1 MRLFMSYSRIIK
13 AASLVVL
20 SSILFL
26 FLLEGC
32 LRIGGYLLS
41 KKVDL
46 REAQSEDF
54 NIICLGD
61 SFTYGIST
69 ESIYAYPAQLE
80 RMLNGA
86 HLSRNFKVFNLG
98 VPGSNSSQQLRYLK
112 SIFSKYKNINLV
124 IVLTGANDN
133 WNFADSN
140 IYELTKKGNRRN
152 GSATINLEAVLLKTR
167 LYKMLK
173 IVALHLQGKSPELNL
188 FNRTRENRDFGR
200 ETVISLLAY
209 NLKGMVEAAQANNA
223 GIILQNY
230 PHARSESFK
239 DISVKLGVPL
249 VDNYANFQER
259 LNEVKK
265 KDLFIFDNAHPNAN
279 GYRIMAEAIFKVI
292 TGQILNVKTTPHPHE
307 GS

>member
-1 MRLFMSYSRIIK
+1 MSHSRIIK
-13 AASLVVL
+13 AVVWAVF

-41 KKVDL
+41 KKEDL
-46 REAQSEDF
+46 KEARSEDF

-69 ESIYAYPAQLE
+69 ENSDTYPAQLE
-80 RMLNGA
+80 RMLNAA

-98 VPGSNSSQQLRYLK
+98 VPGSNSSQQLKYLK

-124 IVLTGANDN
+124 IVLTGANDG

-140 IYELTKKGNRRN
+140 IYKLADKNSRKA
-152 GSATINLEAVLLKTR
+152 GSATIKLEAILLKTR

-173 IVALHLQGKSPELNL
+173 IAILNLQKKSPEVNL
-188 FNRTRENRDFGR
+188 FNQTRENRDFGR
-200 ETVISLLAY
+200 GTFIALLAY
-209 NLKGMVEAAQANNA
+209 NLKGMVEAAQASNA
-223 GIILQNY
+223 GLILQNY
-230 PHARSESFK
+230 PHARDESYK
-239 DISVKLGVPL
+239 DIAAKLGVPF

-259 LNEVKK
+259 LKEAKR
-265 KDLFIFDNAHPNAN
+265 KDLFIYDNAHPNAS

-292 TGQILNVKTTPHPHE
+292 TGQILNVKTTPHSNE